1 MRKHADV
8 ATRITEVDIL
18 N

>member
-8 ATRITEVDIL
+8 ATRITDVDIL